1 MVGHDILPTSPL
13 AAHGADGPIA
23 ASKPLPVEIFDRQG
37 EQCFT
42 RRGDENRP
50 SPVEFAKAAADIG
63 LPSAA
68 E

>member
-13 AAHGADGPIA
+13 AAYGADGPNA
-23 ASKPLPVEIFDRQG
+23 ACKPLSVETFDRQG
-37 EQCFT
+37 KHRFT